1 MVISVAKKK
10 VKRKLNKKACLVML
24 LTLYLIIMAFY
35 YCFNLPIKNIVIKG
49 NNIITDDEILEVSN
63 LNNAKYMFKVNSRN
77 IKKRIETLSIINDV
91 TINKSLSG
99 KLELTITE
107 KKVLYYSVL
116 DKSYILED
124 GTTMD
129 NIDIVGVP
137 LLVNYIP
144 SDIKTTLIKKM
155 NNINYDN
162 ISLISEIE
170 YSPNIKNDVTIDGNR
185 FLLRMNDGNIVY
197 INLANFDKMDKY
209 MEVYATLNEGQKG
222 VIYFDSSSERVVFQ
236 PFELIK
242 KKESEKNELSE

>member
-124 GTTMD
+124 GTAMD
-129 NIDIVGVP
+129 NLDIVGVP

-162 ISLISEIE
+162 IS
-170 YSPNIKNDVTIDGNR
+170 
-185 FLLRMNDGNIVY
+185 
-197 INLANFDKMDKY
+197 
-209 MEVYATLNEGQKG
+209 
-222 VIYFDSSSERVVFQ
+222 
-236 PFELIK
+236 
-242 KKESEKNELSE
+242 

>member
-10 VKRKLNKKACLVML
+10 VKRKLNKKALLVL
-24 LTLYLIIMAFY
+24 ILTLYLIIMAFY
-35 YCFNLPIKNIVIKG
+35 YCLNLPIKNIDIKG
-49 NNIITDDEILEVSN
+49 NKVISDEEILNISS
-63 LNNAKYMFKVNSRN
+63 LNDSKYMFKVNSRN
-77 IKKRIETLSIINDV
+77 VIKRIKTLNIISDVKIKKT
-91 TINKSLSG
+91 LSG
-99 KLELTITE
+99 KLEVIVTE
-107 KKVLYYSVL
+107 QKVLYYSVL

-124 GTTMD
+124 GTTMESL
-129 NIDIVGVP
+129 DIVGIP
-137 LLVNYIP
+137 TLVNYVP
-144 SDIKTTLIKKM
+144 SDIKDNLIKKM
-155 NNINYDN
+155 GSIKYDN
-162 ISLISEIE
+162 LSLISEIE
-170 YSPNIKNDVTIDGNR
+170 YSPNIKDNITIDGNR

>member
-10 VKRKLNKKACLVML
+10 VKRKINKKAWLVML

-49 NNIITDDEILEVSN
+49 NNIITDDEILNVSQ
-63 LNNAKYMFKVNSRN
+63 LSDAKYMFKINSRN
-77 IKKRIETLSIINDV
+77 IKKRIKTLSIINDV

-129 NIDIVGVP
+129 NLEIVGVP

-155 NNINYDN
+155 NNINYM
-162 ISLISEIE
+162 
-170 YSPNIKNDVTIDGNR
+170 
-185 FLLRMNDGNIVY
+185 FLT
-197 INLANFDKMDKY
+197 F
-209 MEVYATLNEGQKG
+209 
-222 VIYFDSSSERVVFQ
+222 
-236 PFELIK
+236 
-242 KKESEKNELSE
+242 